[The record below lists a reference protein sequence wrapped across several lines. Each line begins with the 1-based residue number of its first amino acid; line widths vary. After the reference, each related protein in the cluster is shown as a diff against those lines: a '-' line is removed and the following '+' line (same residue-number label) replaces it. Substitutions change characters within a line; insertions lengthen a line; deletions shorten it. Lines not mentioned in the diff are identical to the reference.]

1 MSDFRIDQISN
12 QAGTAGPD
20 IAGITTFSSTSGML
34 MPSGVTEYRGG
45 RGRGLFGGGQD
56 PANSNVIQYITIS
69 STGNSLDFGDLTIAR
84 DKLGSCASSV
94 RGIFGGGE
102 PTTVRLDYVSISSPG
117 NAFIFGDLTQA
128 RRFICGTSNS
138 TRGIFAGGYNPGL
151 SPLTRVSTI
160 DVFTIASLGNAIK
173 FGDLVQETNEP
184 AACSSPTRSLIG
196 GGAVPGVTNVISYIT
211 ISTLGNSIDFGDRTI
226 GVARL
231 SACSNSIR
239 GIFGGGTGGGSEQN
253 VIDYVTIASIGD
265 AIDFGDLTQSRSR
278 LGACSSSSRGIFGGG
293 LATPVLSNVI
303 DFITIT
309 TTGNA
314 TDFGDL
320 LAASSGIAACSDA
333 HGGLGD

>member
-45 RGRGLFGGGQD
+45 RGRGLFGGGQN

-173 FGDLVQETNEP
+173 FGDLVQETNES

-211 ISTLGNSIDFGDRTI
+211 ISTLGNAIDFGDRTI

-239 GIFGGGTGGGSEQN
+239 GIFGGGTGEQN

-265 AIDFGDLTQSRSR
+265 AIDFGDLTSARSR
-278 LGACSSSSRGIFGGG
+278 LGACSSSTRGVFFGGLNPG
-293 LATPVLSNVI
+293 GTNII
-303 DFITIT
+303 DYITIT
-309 TTGNA
+309 STGNA
-314 TDFGDL
+314 IDFGDL
-320 LAASSGIAACSDA
+320 LAATIAGAACSDA

>member
-1 MSDFRIDQISN
+1 MSQYRIDQITN
-12 QAGTAGPD
+12 QAGTAGPQV
-20 IAGITTFSSTSGML
+20 AGITTFSGVSGII
-34 MPSGVTEYRGG
+34 MPIGAEEYRGG

-69 STGNSLDFGDLTIAR
+69 TAGNAIDFGDLTIAR

-94 RGIFGGGE
+94 RGIFGAGE

-128 RRFICGTSNS
+128 RRFISGTSNS

-160 DVFTIASLGNAIK
+160 DVFTIASLGNATK
-173 FGDLVQETNEP
+173 FGDLTQETNEP

-196 GGAVPGVTNVISYIT
+196 GGSVPGVTNVISYIT
-211 ISTLGNSIDFGDRTI
+211 ISTLGNAIDFGDRTI

-239 GIFGGGTGGGSEQN
+239 GIFGGGTGESN

-265 AIDFGDLTQSRSR
+265 AIDFGDLTSARSR
-278 LGACSSSSRGIFGGG
+278 LGACSSSLRGVFFGGLNPG
-293 LATPVLSNVI
+293 GTNII
-303 DFITIT
+303 DYITIS

-314 TDFGDL
+314 SDFGDL
-320 LAASSGIAACSDA
+320 IAPVMAGAACSDA

>member
-1 MSDFRIDQISN
+1 MSVIKVNNITN
-12 QAGTAGPD
+12 ETGTAGPVFS
-20 IAGITTFSSTSGML
+20 GITTVSSTGFMTL
-34 MPSGVTEYRGG
+34 PAGPTEYRGG
-45 RGRGLFGGGQD
+45 RGRGVFAGGQS

-160 DVFTIASLGNAIK
+160 DIFTIASLGNAIK

-184 AACSSPTRSLIG
+184 AACSSSTRSLIG

-265 AIDFGDLTQSRSR
+265 AIDFGDLTSARSR
-278 LGACSSSSRGIFGGG
+278 LGACSSSTRGVFFGGLNPG
-293 LATPVLSNVI
+293 VTNII
-303 DFITIT
+303 DYITIT
-309 TTGNA
+309 STGNA
-314 TDFGDL
+314 IDFGDL
-320 LAASSGIAACSDA
+320 LAATMAGAGCSDA
-333 HGGLGD
+333 HGGIGD